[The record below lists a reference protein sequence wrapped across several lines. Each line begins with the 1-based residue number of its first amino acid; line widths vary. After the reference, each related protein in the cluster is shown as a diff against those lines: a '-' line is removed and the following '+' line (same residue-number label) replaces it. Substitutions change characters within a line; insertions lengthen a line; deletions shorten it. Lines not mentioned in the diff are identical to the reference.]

1 VARGWWPDPGWDRGG
16 WEARRGWSRRAWAYQ
31 DMFPSAR
38 QGLFSNVLPAVPV
51 LPERSRLFVM
61 ASPCAGHEG
70 GGAGHDGGGPAMTML
85 QRLRAKMRTAGI
97 LSRRATLAQNDVWT
111 AAAEKAR
118 SVPIFFRVN

>member
-1 VARGWWPDPGWDRGG
+1 MFCQQFTFCPSGAAFSSWPAPVPAMKVGG
-16 WEARRGWSRRAWAYQ
+16 
-31 DMFPSAR
+31 
-38 QGLFSNVLPAVPV
+38 PAMTV
-51 LPERSRLFVM
+51 
-61 ASPCAGHEG
+61 
-70 GGAGHDGGGPAMTML
+70 GGPAMTML

>member
-1 VARGWWPDPGWDRGG
+1 MTV
-16 WEARRGWSRRAWAYQ
+16 
-31 DMFPSAR
+31 
-38 QGLFSNVLPAVPV
+38 
-51 LPERSRLFVM
+51 
-61 ASPCAGHEG
+61 
-70 GGAGHDGGGPAMTML
+70 GGPAMTML